1 MNEFSE
7 KLKLHAAKVKQIQ
20 PNIQTEEATKMSMVV
35 PFFQILGY
43 NVFDPTEF
51 CPEFVADIH
60 VKKGF
65 KVDYAILE
73 NGKPN
78 IIIECK
84 WCGTAL
90 LEKHIT
96 QIYHYFAPT
105 TAKFAILTNGIV
117 YRFYTDLELANVMD
131 QTPFMEI
138 DLYDLKD
145 HEIAELWKFCKAN
158 YDRDKI
164 FDSAEELKYTTLM
177 KNILE
182 DEFES
187 PSGDFVKYMLN
198 AAEAELDVAKSVKT
212 QKIIEKFRPLVK
224 KSLTGFINDLVNQR
238 ISAALQTP
246 AAPTEKSVTEE
257 SSATTENE
265 ITTICADES
274 STEPQSRIVTTE
286 KEIEAFYIIRG
297 ILAGTVD
304 VTDIVHRDTESYF
317 GILYKDSN
325 RKPICRL
332 NFDTKK
338 DQLMIPDENKN
349 FTRYILESMND
360 LYAYKDQL
368 IEVVKRYANPQ

>member
-7 KLKLHAAKVKQIQ
+7 KLRLHAAKVKQIQ
-20 PNIQTEEATKMSMVV
+20 PKIQTEEATKMSMIV

-51 CPEFVADIH
+51 CPEYVADIN

-65 KVDYAILE
+65 KVDYAILD

-84 WCGTAL
+84 WCGTTLQA
-90 LEKHIT
+90 KHIT

-105 TAKFAILTNGIV
+105 AAKFAILTNGIV

-138 DLYDLKD
+138 DLFDLKD
-145 HEIAELWKFCKAN
+145 NEIAELWKFCKAN

-198 AAEAELDVAKSVKT
+198 AAEAELDVPKTVKT
-212 QKIIEKFRPLVK
+212 QKTIDKFRPLVK
-224 KSLTGFINDLVNQR
+224 KSLTGLINDLVNQK
-238 ISAALQTP
+238 ISAALQADTAPAAETP
-246 AAPTEKSVTEE
+246 AVDPAPAEDEP
-257 SSATTENE
+257 
-265 ITTICADES
+265 ADIPAEDS
-274 STEPQSRIVTTE
+274 QDAPQSKIVTTE

-304 VTDIVHRDTESYF
+304 VADIVHRDTESYF

-338 DQLMIPDENKN
+338 DQLMIPDENKV
-349 FTRYILESMND
+349 FTRYIIESMND
-360 LYAYKDQL
+360 LYKYKDQL
-368 IEVVKRYANPQ
+368 IEVVKRYSEK